1 MIKPSIIS
9 VADQELLEEF
19 RLAFVDSKQGIGT
32 EFQQAMQA
40 HGFDEQHP
48 LTGFFSDMLL
58 SDGEALM
65 KLCFGTADGSDS
77 RSIIAIFD
85 SYLACLARQAPLV
98 IKDAVKIRRTMEAL
112 RRLAFYYMSM
122 ALGLRETAENS
133 RPDAELFDHNTGM
146 LNQEGFTVSLD
157 FLLKDESNWNVAVVL
172 LEFGY
177 SMSMPDAIASL
188 QQEIAQRL
196 MQVARDG
203 DLVARISPKR
213 WILGLRQIKSV
224 AFANLAA
231 LKLQRL
237 FEKPMVVAGYP
248 IFLKLRIGVAMA
260 PEYGKQ
266 ADQLLRVAIEAARW
280 AATTEDGVQFYSEAV
295 GLRGTREY
303 GLGERLRKALFE
315 NALELHYQP
324 QFSMSRNRV
333 VGLEA
338 LVRWTL
344 PEGQVPPLLII
355 GTIEQ
360 ENIVPQF
367 TQWLIHTSFRNF
379 ADFRRQGIET
389 TLSINLM
396 NQMFALEEL
405 PEILTQAANVW
416 KIPLDQVVLEVN
428 EGSLLS
434 DIDTTMWQIER
445 LRETGISISM
455 DDFGTGYA
463 SMTYLS
469 RLEIDELKIDHSFIR
484 AIPLS
489 YRDKNVVRA
498 IINLAV
504 NFNLNIVAVGVE
516 TEDIARII
524 EELGCDIIQG
534 SWVSQP
540 LPPEKLV
547 AWFKQNPL

>member
-1 MIKPSIIS
+1 
-9 VADQELLEEF
+9 
-19 RLAFVDSKQGIGT
+19 
-32 EFQQAMQA
+32 
-40 HGFDEQHP
+40 
-48 LTGFFSDMLL
+48 MLL
-58 SDGEALM
+58 NDGEAPV
-65 KLCFGTADGSDS
+65 KLCFGTADGPDA
-77 RSIIAIFD
+77 RSIIMIFD
-85 SYLACLARQAPLV
+85 SYLACLARRAPLV
-98 IKDAVKIRRTMEAL
+98 LKDAVKIRRTLEAL
-112 RRLAFYYMSM
+112 RRLAFHYMSM
-122 ALGLRETAENS
+122 ALELREAAES
-133 RPDAELFDHNTGM
+133 TRPDADLFDQNTGM

-172 LEFGY
+172 LEFGF
-177 SMSMPDAIASL
+177 SMSMPDAIASM

-196 MQVARDG
+196 MQVAREG

-213 WILGLRQIKSV
+213 WVLGLRQIKSV

-231 LKLQRL
+231 LKLHRL
-237 FEKPMVVAGYP
+237 FEKPVVIGGCP
-248 IFLKLRIGVAMA
+248 VFFKLRIGVAMA
-260 PEYGKQ
+260 PEYGSQ
-266 ADQLLRVAIEAARW
+266 ADKLQRAAVEAARW
-280 AATTEDGVQFYSEAV
+280 AVNSEDGIQFYSEAV
-295 GLRGTREY
+295 SLGDSRED

-315 NALELHYQP
+315 NALEMYYQP
-324 QFSMSRNRV
+324 QFSMSRNCV

-338 LVRWTL
+338 LLRWSV

-355 GTIEQ
+355 ETIER

-405 PEILTQAANVW
+405 PDTLTQAANVW
-416 KIPLDQVVLEVN
+416 KVPLDQVILEVN
-428 EGSLLS
+428 EGSLLN
-434 DIDTTMWQIER
+434 DIDTTLWQIGR
-445 LRETGISISM
+445 LRETGVSISM

-469 RLEIDELKIDHSFIR
+469 RLEIDELKVDRSFVR

-504 NFNLNIVAVGVE
+504 NFNLNVVAVGVE
-516 TEDIARII
+516 SEDMARII

-534 SWVSQP
+534 SWISQP
-540 LPPEKLV
+540 LSPEKLV
-547 AWFKQNPL
+547 DWFKNDPFAPSWALRFDV